1 MDITEKEIQSADID
15 RLIGRDKWK
24 PFLKHS
30 CYLILI
36 IALILSIYITV
47 YFVKQRAFRIAFR
60 NFSKPGNGYDIAAC
74 LVLIICLFIPSY
86 SPELGRKYKI
96 AILPLLLLC
105 ILYLSAFLIRI
116 SIKKRF
122 KFSEYLIALYSAY
135 ICAGIGLYAN
145 VLFSKDKFHRSWGI
159 IISIFF
165 FLVCLLLFVFV
176 MELFDPYDPVLIL
189 IFKIEASISFYFNFD
204 VFYMIEKRNK
214 LYRVSDGFLGFIH
227 IHTDFFYRFWQDFFD
242 NTIEDLDTSVMSNRA
257 SIKAEF
263 LNRSNLE
270 TIDEEIKSQ
279 SSKDD
284 N

>member
-1 MDITEKEIQSADID
+1 METKTVNNKSDSDKTKEISIEMDITEKEIQSADID

-116 SIKKRF
+116 SI
-122 KFSEYLIALYSAY
+122 
-135 ICAGIGLYAN
+135 
-145 VLFSKDKFHRSWGI
+145 
-159 IISIFF
+159 IISG
-165 FLVCLLLFVFV
+165 VK
-176 MELFDPYDPVLIL
+176 
-189 IFKIEASISFYFNFD
+189 KIWD
-204 VFYMIEKRNK
+204 
-214 LYRVSDGFLGFIH
+214 
-227 IHTDFFYRFWQDFFD
+227 
-242 NTIEDLDTSVMSNRA
+242 NRA
-257 SIKAEF
+257 ARKAEGDEK
-263 LNRSNLE
+263 SE
-270 TIDEEIKSQ
+270 T
-279 SSKDD
+279 
-284 N
+284 